1 MTQVGG
7 GPPVAVALLDNHD
20 VLVADD
26 SRVQRFDHRTGRS
39 EALIDSLLKP
49 AGLAVCND
57 GLLAVSDRLSRT
69 VRFLHDDGRPAALHW
84 PERMFA
90 MPTALAVARS
100 TGHIAVLDAER
111 ATVSVHLPP
120 ATGRSQSSSS
130 AASASA
136 AAVCTMQLASPT
148 HVAVD
153 VNSGG
158 KVFVSDA
165 LHYCVKVCLFT
176 LAHLSPC
183 VLSMTALLYSRRDL
197 LPGRMSYK
205 ATKPDCLSCLSF

>member
-39 EALIDSLLKP
+39 EVLNDSALKP
-49 AGLAVCND
+49 AGLEVCKD
-57 GLLAVSDRLSRT
+57 GLLAVSDRHSRT
-69 VRFLHDDGRPAALHW
+69 VHFLHDDGRPAFHW

-111 ATVSVHLPP
+111 ATVSLHLPP
-120 ATGRSQSSSS
+120 ATGRPQSSSS

-148 HVAVD
+148 HIAVD
-153 VNSGG
+153 VNNGG

-165 LHYCVKVCLFT
+165 LHYCVKVRSFT
-176 LAHLSPC
+176 LAHLSP
-183 VLSMTALLYSRRDL
+183 
-197 LPGRMSYK
+197 
-205 ATKPDCLSCLSF
+205 